1 MYTAKVKRPY
11 PSKDEQ
17 GNLVKDANGNQVY
30 NPNWTSIGRA
40 FATQSGKGFSLRL
53 DFQPIVTDGSVE
65 EIFIFPVEKK
75 EQANG

>member
-11 PSKDEQ
+11 PARDEQ
-17 GNLVKDANGNQVY
+17 GNLVKDEKGRQVY

-40 FATQSGKGFSLRL
+40 FATESGKGFSLRL
-53 DFQPIVTDGSVE
+53 DFQPLVKEGEVE
-65 EIFIFPVEKK
+65 QLFIFPVEKK